1 MTKLRLDQLRD
12 SMNQCSTQIKTKI
25 AEEKAV
31 IVSIKNITSSYDKLT
46 SEIAKEKNNTKSKE
60 HELQTISK
68 NILDT
73 KQEVDKEISLIETLN
88 KYLGE
93 YNESQQ
99 IIPDINLVSIEGAA
113 ELNQMIGEVNQEL

>member
-12 SMNQCSTQIKTKI
+12 RMNQCSNQINTKI

-31 IVSIKNITSSYDKLT
+31 IVSIKNITSSYDKLAL
-46 SEIAKEKNNTKSKE
+46 EIAKEENNTKSKE
-60 HELQTISK
+60 YELQTISK

-73 KQEVDKEISLIETLN
+73 NHQIDKEKSLIETLN

-99 IIPDINLVSIEGAA
+99 IIPDISLVGIEGGA
-113 ELNQMIGEVNQEL
+113 ELNQMLADVNQEL

>member
-12 SMNQCSTQIKTKI
+12 RMNQCSNQINTKI

-31 IVSIKNITSSYDKLT
+31 IASIKNITSSYDKLT
-46 SEIAKEKNNTKSKE
+46 PEIAKEKNNTKSKE
-60 HELQTISK
+60 YELQTISK

-73 KQEVDKEISLIETLN
+73 NQQIDKEKSLIETLN

-99 IIPDINLVSIEGAA
+99 IIPDISLVGIEGGA
-113 ELNQMIGEVNQEL
+113 ELNQMLADVNQEL